1 MSINKSKTEE
11 LREKVAVSIRRELVK
26 NPKLSN
32 EYVIERSDEIA
43 NQILKACKEAGMV
56 FVDRE
61 AKPKNPYRRANGEYS
76 YCEQPYEADAYDLAQ
91 VDMTNWNKTEEIEVY
106 GYCYIPG

>member
-11 LREKVAVSIRRELVK
+11 LREKSIEAIDLLFK
-26 NPKLSN
+26 K
-32 EYVIERSDEIA
+32 A
-43 NQILKACKEAGMV
+43 NYAYSQHAMDVCVTQILRACKDAGLV

-76 YCEQPYEADAYDLAQ
+76 YCEQPYEADAYDVAQ
-91 VDMTNWNKTEEIEVY
+91 VDMTDWNKTEEINN
-106 GYCYIPG
+106 G